1 MRLSLHKRPRFLPT
15 SLIPRAV
22 RPAERAPKVRTVRDH
37 LNDSMPPRP
46 ASHLRFVI
54 LVAVALTATT
64 VALAAGRLARRGA
77 PGASGSALAAA
88 AEDGTRTLVDESLHR
103 HLRALQ

>member
-1 MRLSLHKRPRFLPT
+1 MRLSMHKRPRFLPT

-22 RPAERAPKVRTVRDH
+22 RPAERTPKIRTVRDH
-37 LNDSMPPRP
+37 LNDSIPPRAAP
-46 ASHLRFVI
+46 RSLFTI

-64 VALAAGRLARRGA
+64 MAFAAGRLARRGA
-77 PGASGSALAAA
+77 GGEAPSAVAAA
-88 AEDGTRTLVDESLHR
+88 AEQGTRTLVDESLHR